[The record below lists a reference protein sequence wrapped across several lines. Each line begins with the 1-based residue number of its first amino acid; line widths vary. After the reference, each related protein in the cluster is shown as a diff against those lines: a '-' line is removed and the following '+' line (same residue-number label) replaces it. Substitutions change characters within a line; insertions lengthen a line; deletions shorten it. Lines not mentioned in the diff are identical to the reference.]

1 MSAHILMRE
10 SFSELGFV
18 PFLYHSEASMASF
31 RQHGNSLFANVSE
44 AQRDTLGDLIAR
56 YVVEVTPTTNGASED
71 TI

>member
-1 MSAHILMRE
+1 MRE

-56 YVVEVTPTTNGASED
+56 YVVEVTPTTNRASED

>member
-1 MSAHILMRE
+1 
-10 SFSELGFV
+10 
-18 PFLYHSEASMASF
+18 MASF